1 MKTDRCVL
9 LAEDDPNDVFF
20 LQHAF
25 KETGIQN
32 PLVAV
37 GDGQEA
43 IDYLSGVGK
52 YSDRK
57 QFPFP
62 GLLILDL
69 KMPRKTGLD
78 VLQWL
83 RQEDELRCVPTIM
96 LSSSAHPTDVE
107 KAYRLGVNAFVVK
120 PPGTSERA
128 ELVRMIKSFWLTLN
142 EAPLV
147 CTDGLAAAR
156 KAPAGQL

>member
-1 MKTDRCVL
+1 MRTDRCVL

-25 KETGIQN
+25 KEAGIRN
-32 PLVAV
+32 PLLAV

-43 IDYLSGVGK
+43 IEYLSGVGK
-52 YSDRK
+52 FSDRNR
-57 QFPFP
+57 FPFP

-120 PPGTSERA
+120 PPGTSQRA
-128 ELVRMIKSFWLTLN
+128 ELARMIKSFWLTLN

-156 KAPAGQL
+156 KAPN